1 MEKHFDLIAI
11 GGGSGGL
18 AVAQRAARLGAR
30 AALIEPGRL
39 GGTCVN
45 LGCVPKKVMW
55 CAASLARSIADA
67 SDYGFDVEL
76 RGLDWSHLKS
86 QRDAYVARLNAMYA
100 ENLVRRGIEH
110 ITLPAR
116 FESPDVLRAGETIL
130 RAPHIVIAT
139 GGRPYLPAIPGAE
152 HGIDSDGFFALDRCP
167 QRVAVVGGGYIAV
180 ELAGILHALG
190 AQVTMIV
197 RGATLLRGFDDMLG
211 AHLAEEMRGEGIE
224 ILPSTEL
231 GAVRRDRTLT
241 LSTTDGRQLEGRD
254 CLLWATGRAANTE
267 TLAVARAGVALTATG
282 HVAVDELQ
290 RTTVRGIYAVGD
302 VTAAPALTPVAIAA
316 GRRLAERLF
325 AGPPD
330 RRLEY
335 EHVPTVIF
343 SNPPVGTVG
352 LTEAQARERYGDDVK
367 LYQRR
372 FTPLFH
378 QLTRRKPQVSL
389 KLVTAGADER
399 VVGVHLV
406 GLNAD
411 EILQG
416 FTVAVRMGVTK
427 AQLDDTVAIH
437 PTVAEELVTA
447 RG

>member
-1 MEKHFDLIAI
+1 MEKHYDLIAI

-18 AVAQRAARLGAR
+18 SVAQRAARLGAR
-30 AALIEPGRL
+30 AAIVEPGRL

-55 CAASLARSIADA
+55 CAASLARSIGDA
-67 SDYGFDVEL
+67 ADYGFDVEL
-76 RGLDWSHLKS
+76 RGLDWARLKS
-86 QRDAYVARLNAMYA
+86 QRDAYVARLNDAYA
-100 ENLVRRGIEH
+100 QNLARRGVDH
-110 ITLPAR
+110 IAAPAR
-116 FESPDVLRAGETIL
+116 FEKPDQLRAGDLIL
-130 RAPHIVIAT
+130 RAPHVVIAT
-139 GGRPYLPAIPGAE
+139 GGRPWAPAIPGAE

-190 AQVTMIV
+190 AQVCMIV
-197 RGATLLRGFDDMLG
+197 RGDALLRGFDDMLG
-211 AHLAEEMRGEGIE
+211 ARLAEEMSGEGIE
-224 ILPSTEL
+224 ILLRTEL
-231 GAVRRDRTLT
+231 GAVQRGRALRLT
-241 LSTTDGRQLEGRD
+241 TTDGRELEGYD
-254 CLLWATGRAANTE
+254 CLLWATGRAANTG
-267 TLAVARAGVALTATG
+267 TLAVTRAGVALTASG
-282 HVAVDELQ
+282 RVAVDDLQ
-290 RTTVRGIYAVGD
+290 RTNVRGIYAIGD
-302 VTAAPALTPVAIAA
+302 VTDGPALTPVAIAA

-330 RRLEY
+330 RRLDY

-352 LTEAQARERYGDDVK
+352 LTEAQARARHGDDVK
-367 LYQRR
+367 VYQRR
-372 FTPLFH
+372 FTPLYH
-378 QLTRRKPQVSL
+378 QLTRRKPQVNI
-389 KLVTAGADER
+389 KLVTAGAEER

-416 FTVAVRMGVTK
+416 FTVAVRMGATK

-437 PTVAEELVTA
+437 PTVAEELVTMRA
-447 RG
+447 